1 MKEADMAKER
11 NLHIRGLEDELK
23 ETKEY
28 LQSTVEELETSN
40 EELQAAN
47 EELMAANEEL
57 QSSNEE
63 LQSVNEELYTVNNE
77 FQDKLEEM
85 TELNDDLKNFLQS
98 THIATLF
105 LDNKLFV
112 KRFTDAAKPLIKI
125 TDSDIGRHIGDFN
138 HAFLKF
144 DLIKAADKVLGN
156 TSPIVKEV
164 TTKNGHIY
172 LIRILPYLTS
182 KNEVGGIVFV
192 FVDINEFKKIQ
203 KQLKFKADELEISN
217 NDLAQFAYLAAHDL
231 KAPITNIESLIGFI
245 EQDQHILDD
254 GLVVFGRLKESV
266 RRMKLTI
273 DALNE
278 VISIKKNLDIVPE
291 KIHFEEVLK
300 NVHSIIG
307 EQIST
312 SNTIINIDFELAPK
326 ILFPAIHLENIFQ
339 NFAMLLSIFPP
350 S

>member
-1 MKEADMAKER
+1 M
-11 NLHIRGLEDELK
+11 
-23 ETKEY
+23 
-28 LQSTVEELETSN
+28 
-40 EELQAAN
+40 
-47 EELMAANEEL
+47 
-57 QSSNEE
+57 
-63 LQSVNEELYTVNNE
+63 
-77 FQDKLEEM
+77 
-85 TELNDDLKNFLQS
+85 
-98 THIATLF
+98 
-105 LDNKLFV
+105 
-112 KRFTDAAKPLIKI
+112 
-125 TDSDIGRHIGDFN
+125 
-138 HAFLKF
+138 
-144 DLIKAADKVLGN
+144 
-156 TSPIVKEV
+156 
-164 TTKNGHIY
+164 
-172 LIRILPYLTS
+172 
-182 KNEVGGIVFV
+182 GGIVFV

-326 ILFPAIHLENIFQ
+326 
-339 NFAMLLSIFPP
+339 LLSIFPP